1 MKGGSLM
8 ATIIFYEKP
17 GCQTNGRQKKILSD
31 SGHTL
36 IVRDLLSEPWS
47 FETLLP
53 FLERLPVSQWFNR
66 ASPRVK
72 SGEISPE
79 TLDARQSMEYL
90 LSDHLLI
97 RRPLIECMGKKL
109 AGFEMDEISRL
120 TGLSA
125 RIHDEDVTDFSGC
138 AQE

>member
-1 MKGGSLM
+1 M
-8 ATIIFYEKP
+8 ATIVFYEKP
-17 GCQTNGRQKKILSD
+17 GCQTNARQKTILLELS
-31 SGHTL
+31 HTL
-36 IVRDLLSEPWS
+36 VVRNILSEPWTP
-47 FETLLP
+47 ETLLP
-53 FLERLPVSQWFNR
+53 FFENRPVSQWFNR
-66 ASPRVK
+66 ASPRVR
-72 SGEISPE
+72 SGEIDPGSLNSKE
-79 TLDARQSMEYL
+79 ALSLL